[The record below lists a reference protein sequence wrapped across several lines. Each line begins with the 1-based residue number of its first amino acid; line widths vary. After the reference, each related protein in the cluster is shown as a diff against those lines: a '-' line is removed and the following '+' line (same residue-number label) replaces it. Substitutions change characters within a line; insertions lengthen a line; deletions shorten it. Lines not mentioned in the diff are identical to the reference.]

1 MGFWGFGDD
10 GKSFED
16 AFIIAKRDGYVDWMS
31 RPTRDL
37 IISFEFYLM
46 KQHDPSGFAKLFW
59 HHIVG
64 RVENFFSG
72 FTLRRAWRFW
82 GTLIDFI
89 VVYFFS
95 EDGKLSLNNKIF
107 TGFGFIAWNSIML
120 IV

>member
-1 MGFWGFGDD
+1 
-10 GKSFED
+10 
-16 AFIIAKRDGYVDWMS
+16 
-31 RPTRDL
+31 
-37 IISFEFYLM
+37 M

-89 VVYFFS
+89 IVYFFS